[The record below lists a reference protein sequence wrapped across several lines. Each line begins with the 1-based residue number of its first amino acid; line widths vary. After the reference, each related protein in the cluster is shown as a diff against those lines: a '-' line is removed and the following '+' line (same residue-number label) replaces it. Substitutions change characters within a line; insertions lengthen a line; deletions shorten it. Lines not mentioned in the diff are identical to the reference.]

1 MKLKDAARR
10 FGSVGLLFPLILLLL
25 TAADSAFAC
34 PRHKT
39 GVAYRNSAINN
50 RTVSYMTPTVI
61 TYGDPVS
68 YRRCSNNMYGTQSVR
83 YVAQRTAGVR
93 YVAVPNDSG
102 YYPVNRTRYI
112 AARSI
117 DPDDT
122 SRYVVVRHSPAFV
135 DTGSRYVA
143 VRNYAPRTRSVAVRN
158 IDYDDDAIR
167 YVAVRRIAPQTRYV
181 AVRNIDYDD
190 DATRYVTVR
199 RVAPQTRYVAV
210 RNIDYDDD
218 ALDYV
223 RVRNLDTPVDIS
235 NTRHVVVKT
244 DYLTGTEEVIV
255 PRSSYDDTAYIEPA
269 IEDKVSMTTGLA
281 YTPSAY
287 DDIDSVTYHA
297 SSDMENT
304 YPEAV
309 STRTVSYVPASG
321 NNYTDDQAFI
331 DEEGTTYVSASDVD
345 GACLSTG
352 DMDISSESVTASAIS
367 YVPTDY
373 VENEASLM
381 VSDPT
386 FVEPDDAASTVSY
399 VPVADDDDSCTC
411 EAALSTSDNDAG
423 ISYVPADEVAN
434 ADAEI
439 VSEIPAES
447 IDHDDTVEIVAYE

>member
-1 MKLKDAARR
+1 MKFKGATRR
-10 FGSVGLLFPLILLLL
+10 FGSVELLFPLILLLL

-102 YYPVNRTRYI
+102 YYPINRTRYI

-143 VRNYAPRTRSVAVRN
+143 VRNYAPRTRYVAVRN
-158 IDYDDDAIR
+158 IDYDDDATR

-190 DATRYVTVR
+190 DA
-199 RVAPQTRYVAV
+199 
-210 RNIDYDDD
+210 
-218 ALDYV
+218 LDYV
-223 RVRNLDTPVDIS
+223 RASNLDTPVDIS

-386 FVEPDDAASTVSY
+386 FVEPDDTYSTVSY

-447 IDHDDTVEIVAYE
+447 IDYDDTVEIVAYE

>member
-1 MKLKDAARR
+1 MKFKGATRR

-25 TAADSAFAC
+25 TVADSAFAC

-39 GVAYRNSAINN
+39 GVVYRTSAINN

-61 TYGDPVS
+61 SYGAPVS
-68 YRRCSNNMYGTQSVR
+68 YRRCSDNMYGAQSVR
-83 YVAQRTAGVR
+83 YVEQRSSGAR

-102 YYPVNRTRYI
+102 YDPFSRTRYL

-223 RVRNLDTPVDIS
+223 RVRNVDAPVDIS
-235 NTRHVVVKT
+235 SARHVVVKT

-255 PRSSYDDTAYIEPA
+255 PQSSNDDTAYVEPG
-269 IEDKVSMTTGLA
+269 IDDVSMTTHVA
-281 YTPSAY
+281 YTPSEY
-287 DDIDSVTYHA
+287 TNRDSVTYHA
-297 SSDMENT
+297 ASDMEIA

-309 STRTVSYVPASG
+309 STRTVSYVPISK
-321 NNYTDDQAFI
+321 NNYMDDQAFI
-331 DEEGTTYVSASDVD
+331 DEEGTTYVAASNVD
-345 GACLSTG
+345 GACLSMG
-352 DMDISSESVTASAIS
+352 DVDTSPEVVTTRAVS
-367 YVPTDY
+367 YVPANY
-373 VENEASLM
+373 VENDASLM

-386 FVEPDDAASTVSY
+386 YIETDDTAASVSY
-399 VPVADDDDSCTC
+399 VPVANDLDHSCTC
-411 EAALSTSDNDAG
+411 ADALSTSDDNVG
-423 ISYVPADEVAN
+423 TSTVSYVPADEVA
-434 ADAEI
+434 DAVPET
-439 VSEIPAES
+439 VSYDPAE
-447 IDHDDTVEIVAYE
+447 TVEIVAYE

>member
-25 TAADSAFAC
+25 TGADSAFAC

-102 YYPVNRTRYI
+102 YYPINRTRYI

-143 VRNYAPRTRSVAVRN
+143 VRNYAPRTRYVAVRN
-158 IDYDDDAIR
+158 IDYDDDATR

-190 DATRYVTVR
+190 DA
-199 RVAPQTRYVAV
+199 
-210 RNIDYDDD
+210 
-218 ALDYV
+218 LDYV
-223 RVRNLDTPVDIS
+223 RASNLDTPVDIS

-287 DDIDSVTYHA
+287 DDMDSVTYHA

-423 ISYVPADEVAN
+423 ISTISYVPGDEVAN

-447 IDHDDTVEIVAYE
+447 IDYDDTVEIVAYE